1 MPEQTQIPRVL
12 WAQQREHIL
21 LTIAV
26 PDIEKVDVKYEED
39 SVSFKGQS
47 TLSDAKDKNV
57 YEVKINLYEKIDPET
72 SKYENIGQKF
82 WRLLLKKK
90 DPKGA
95 FWPRLTKD
103 KTRLHWLQ
111 TDFDHWK
118 DEDESD
124 DEKPGFGGNFQD
136 MFSGGMG
143 GMPGM
148 DMGGMP
154 GMDMGDG
161 SDEEDEG
168 DSDNEEESAM
178 TTENGTKAQ
187 NNQESKTT
195 SDESAAAA
203 AATTTTTGE
212 QTSTS

>member
-26 PDIEKVDVKYEED
+26 PDIEKVDVKFEED
-39 SVSFKGQS
+39 SVNFQGQS
-47 TLSDAKDKNV
+47 SSDDAKNKNV
-57 YEVKINLYEKIDPET
+57 YAIKINLFEKIDPET
-72 SKYENIGQKF
+72 CKYENIGQKF
-82 WRLLLKKK
+82 WRLLLQKK

-124 DEKPGFGGNFQD
+124 EEKAGGAGGFGGNFQD
-136 MFSGGMG
+136 MFSGGKRQFLRK
-143 GMPGM
+143 
-148 DMGGMP
+148 
-154 GMDMGDG
+154 
-161 SDEEDEG
+161 
-168 DSDNEEESAM
+168 NLL
-178 TTENGTKAQ
+178 NLIVHLLF
-187 NNQESKTT
+187 
-195 SDESAAAA
+195 
-203 AATTTTTGE
+203 
-212 QTSTS
+212 

>member
-12 WAQQREHIL
+12 WAQQREHVL

-26 PDIEKVDVKYEED
+26 PDIDKVGVKFEED
-39 SVSFKGQS
+39 SVSFQGHS
-47 TLSDAKDKNV
+47 ASP
-57 YEVKINLYEKIDPET
+57 EVKEKCIYAVKIDLYEKIDPEN

-90 DPKGA
+90 DKTA
-95 FWPRLTKD
+95 SFWPRLTKD

-136 MFSGGMG
+136 MFSGGCF
-143 GMPGM
+143 
-148 DMGGMP
+148 
-154 GMDMGDG
+154 
-161 SDEEDEG
+161 
-168 DSDNEEESAM
+168 
-178 TTENGTKAQ
+178 
-187 NNQESKTT
+187 
-195 SDESAAAA
+195 
-203 AATTTTTGE
+203 
-212 QTSTS
+212 